1 MAKNI
6 SNTKKVL
13 KIKEAFSSLKTI
25 KIDNIQQ
32 IIKRN
37 NNPKSKPHIN
47 MITKGPSHKQVII
60 PISNVNKK
68 NFMNKSGD
76 HVSNLNRVLKNI
88 KSDIMVDFTC
98 SDVARIIIVTNKVA
112 ISSDLQSIEHYV
124 KDANHINSNKVDFLR
139 LPQLKSYLK
148 IISLPYL

>member
-1 MAKNI
+1 
-6 SNTKKVL
+6 
-13 KIKEAFSSLKTI
+13 
-25 KIDNIQQ
+25 
-32 IIKRN
+32 
-37 NNPKSKPHIN
+37 

-98 SDVARIIIVTNKVA
+98 SDAARIIIVTNKVA
-112 ISSDLQSIEHYV
+112 ISSDLQCYKTSV
-124 KDANHINSNKVDFLR
+124 WTDFR
-139 LPQLKSYLK
+139 VRVRVSRQK
-148 IISLPYL
+148 